1 MSEDL
6 PAWYKKKLKEAEES
20 GFWDTE
26 FAKSVRKAVDKVF
39 DEAKKDKEE

>member
-1 MSEDL
+1 MDEDL

-20 GFWDTE
+20 GFRDTE
-26 FAKSVRKAVDKVF
+26 IAKRWKEIIDKFF

>member
-6 PAWYKKKLKEAEES
+6 PDWYKKKLEIVDKT
-20 GFWDTE
+20 GFRDTE
-26 FAKSVRKAVDKVF
+26 MAKRWKEIIDKVF